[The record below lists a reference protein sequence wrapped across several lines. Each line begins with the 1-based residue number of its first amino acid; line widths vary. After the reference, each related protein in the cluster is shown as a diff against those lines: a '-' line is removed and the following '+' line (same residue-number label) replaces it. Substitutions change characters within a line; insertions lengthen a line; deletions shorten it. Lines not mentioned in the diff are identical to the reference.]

1 VGGTPQARSPS
12 LLHPAAIRAVLAAN
26 ADADTLRRYDNDLDA
41 AFEEASDHGD
51 DPSDDLV
58 LVVQIQWAR
67 RMNSSSSASAG
78 NYGFKR

>member
-1 VGGTPQARSPS
+1 MTRPS
-12 LLHPAAIRAVLAAN
+12 CTPAAIRAVLAAN

-41 AFEEASDHGD
+41 AFEEARDHGD

-67 RMNSSSSASAG
+67 RMNNFIVGVAG